1 MKFYLLPLILIAAF
15 CACKSVPQPTVD
27 EQPKSTEKAVKP
39 NKSLNKQKKFSP
51 TELNKKLGY
60 QELENGNIVFVFS
73 PELYGLSDNMK
84 VFVEGSFNGWLK
96 GIDSKW
102 LLAPVKDDN
111 LQILE
116 LPYSDVAA
124 PGNCGFPEFRFY
136 VIHEENLKVE
146 ELSSQAPLEGFK
158 SGSNCVLLRV
168 QDNPNEVIS
177 AQKAMQTKKALAD
190 FNIRNPKHI
199 AILSNVRQ
207 VPGTKMLWRGY
218 HPYKISRSNLDTE
231 RTRLELVKKL
241 LKANN
246 IQSIICLS
254 GAESPNKRESICE
267 YQQEIINNGHQLY
280 LDSSYNIVYYNSDSE
295 TFRETIAKIIH
306 FINKNP
312 APFYVHCRLG
322 SDRTGVVSAV
332 LAALCGAD
340 WAEIVKDYQKT
351 NEMGIGEYRSHR
363 LLQYSF
369 EKMLGKSIDSIENL
383 QKELT
388 AYFVNS
394 GCLTDEEIEHAVN
407 KLCNKD

>member
-1 MKFYLLPLILIAAF
+1 MKLHFLPLLLILTVWSCQSA
-15 CACKSVPQPTVD
+15 PQAINEHSQQNKKTVR
-27 EQPKSTEKAVKP
+27 A
-39 NKSLNKQKKFSP
+39 NKILSKQKKFSP
-51 TELNKKLGY
+51 TELNKETGY

-73 PELYGLSDNMK
+73 PELYGLSGKMK

-96 GIDSKW
+96 GMDNKWMLSPIKNDS
-102 LLAPVKDDN
+102 

-136 VIHEENLKVE
+136 IIHEENLKVE
-146 ELSSQAPLEGFK
+146 ELSSQTNFAGFR
-158 SGSNCVLLRV
+158 SGSNTVLLRT
-168 QDNPNEVIS
+168 QDNPDEVVF
-177 AQKAMQTKKALAD
+177 AQKAMQTKKPLAD
-190 FNIRNPKHI
+190 FNIRNPKH
-199 AILSNVRQ
+199 AAALSNVRQ

-246 IQSIICLS
+246 IKSIICLS

-267 YQQEIINNGHQLY
+267 YQQEIINAGHQLY
-280 LDSSYNIVYYNSDSE
+280 LDSSYNIVYYRSDSE
-295 TFRETIAKIIH
+295 EFSETIAKIIH
-306 FINKNP
+306 FINKCP

-340 WAEIVKDYQKT
+340 WTEIVKDYQKT

-369 EKMLGKSIDSIENL
+369 EKMLNQDINSIENL
-383 QKELT
+383 QKEVT
-388 AYFVNS
+388 AHFVNS
-394 GCLTDEEIEHAVN
+394 GYLADEEIELAVK
-407 KLCNKD
+407 KLCGKD

>member
-1 MKFYLLPLILIAAF
+1 MKHHFLSLLLILALS
-15 CACKSVPQPTVD
+15 ACQSAPQATND
-27 EQPKSTEKAVKP
+27 YFRS
-39 NKSLNKQKKFSP
+39 NKKTADMKKILSKQKKFLP
-51 TELNKKLGY
+51 TELNKEIGY

-73 PELYGLSDNMK
+73 PELYGFSGKIK

-102 LLAPVKDDN
+102 MLTSIKN
-111 LQILE
+111 NTLQTLE
-116 LPYSDVAA
+116 IPYNEVAI

-136 VIHEENLKVE
+136 IIHEENLKVE
-146 ELSSQAPLEGFK
+146 ELSSKAIFAGSK
-158 SGSNCVLLRV
+158 IGSNSVLLRT
-168 QDNPNEVIS
+168 QNNPDEVIF
-177 AQKAMQTKKALAD
+177 AQKAMQIKKQLSD
-190 FNIRNPKHI
+190 FNIRNPKHV
-199 AILSNVRQ
+199 ATLSNVRQ
-207 VPGTKMLWRGY
+207 VPAAKMLWRGY
-218 HPYKISRSNLDTE
+218 HPYKISRSNFDTE

-267 YQQEIINNGHQLY
+267 YQQEIINAGHQLY
-280 LDSSYNIVYYNSDSE
+280 LNSSYNEVYYNSDSE
-295 TFRETIAKIIH
+295 EFSEMIAKIIH
-306 FINKNP
+306 FINKSP

-340 WAEIVKDYQKT
+340 WNEIVKDYQKT

-369 EKMLGKSIDSIENL
+369 EKMLNQDITVIENL
-383 QKELT
+383 QKEIT
-388 AYFVNS
+388 THFVKS
-394 GCLTDEEIEHAVN
+394 DYLTDEEIALAVK
-407 KLCNKD
+407 KLCGKD